1 METQL
6 EKVLSDIVT
15 QQDTVGALLANR
27 QGLCLGAKGDINPN
41 VSGIGMAISDQVA
54 ALEPKSAVSTQP
66 EARHPTICLYSGNR
80 RCVIQRNGEIT
91 GIIYKQHTAAPASD

>member
-15 QQDTVGALLANR
+15 QPDTVGALLANR

-54 ALEPKSAVSTQP
+54 GLEPRNAVAQP

-91 GIIYKQHTAAPASD
+91 GVIYKQHISAPTSD